1 MSMAKI
7 LIIEDEPVVWSLLRR
22 IITGMGHQVE
32 LASDG
37 QKGLALAGQ
46 GQFDVIVSDLHMPG
60 QPAGMELIR
69 QLHNLCPKCPIV
81 IVSGYPSAETLSEC
95 EQLGIT
101 DFLTKPFEMTFVQ
114 ASIEKI
120 LKTKAGMAPVPAKGN
135 A

>member
-1 MSMAKI
+1 MKKQGAIVLGSGG
-7 LIIEDEPVVWSLLRR
+7 DCC
-22 IITGMGHQVE
+22 
-32 LASDG
+32 ASNT
-37 QKGLALAGQ
+37 
-46 GQFDVIVSDLHMPG
+46 
-60 QPAGMELIR
+60 
-69 QLHNLCPKCPIV
+69 NLSEGTFYEGV

-120 LKTKAGMAPVPAKGN
+120 LKTKAGMAPVPAEGN